1 MLTASRKRRLFT
13 YDFGDI
19 FGDDSPSLS
28 ENEMHEYAIH
38 YSLILVSVKSLTVKF
53 SRHRAYFDYN
63 ATRCRD
69 FRITDTKYS

>member
-1 MLTASRKRRLFT
+1 
-13 YDFGDI
+13 
-19 FGDDSPSLS
+19 
-28 ENEMHEYAIH
+28 MHEYAIH